1 MISDKKSMGIP
12 TLESIWQLQNS
23 SSPHSLVA
31 VALIRTNQ
39 SCKNEHMTLKVYESA
54 LLACLITA
62 VLVLSLRHFGT

>member
-39 SCKNEHMTLKVYESA
+39 SYKNEHMILKVHVSA
-54 LLACLITA
+54 LLGCFITA
-62 VLVLSLRHFGT
+62 ILVLSLRHFGT